1 MMAMRNMPIRR
12 KLMVII
18 LITTGAALL
27 FTCASFF
34 AYDILSYRRNAV
46 ANITTMGQ
54 IIAANSTAA
63 LAFDNPEDARETLSA
78 LRAERQ
84 IVAAALYSTS
94 GDIFARY
101 PADLPDSALPATPDI
116 TSYQVSWS
124 ALSSFQPVTQNDR
137 ELGTLYL
144 RSDMSALRER
154 FRVYGFLVLL
164 VLATS
169 LLVAVV
175 FSQRLQLQVSR
186 PILTLAQTARAISDR
201 RDFSARAVKHGG
213 DEVGMLTDAF
223 NDMLSQIQA
232 QDRALRE
239 SETRLRA
246 VLNSSLSAVI
256 VTDERGRIIDW
267 NARAE
272 KMFGRSRGDALGLD
286 LSVVLPPLTDRPEA
300 RGMKRYLPYGEPRT
314 EEVGI
319 VETTARRRDGREI
332 SAEVAI
338 NPLVSGGVVTFC
350 AFVTDITER
359 KRAQE
364 ELRALTQQLERRVEE
379 RTKQLEGA
387 NKELEAF
394 SYSVSHDLRAPLR
407 HIDGFASMLAAH
419 ATDALDDKGK
429 RYVQVITDAAKR
441 MGRLI
446 DDLLSFSRH
455 GRADLRFV
463 PVKFSGLVEEVR
475 RQLGGETAGR
485 SIVWRVGPLPEME
498 VDVAMMHQVFANL
511 IGNAVKYTR
520 NRSEALIEIGAQ
532 ISPEEV
538 VVFVRDNG
546 AGFNPKYKDRLFGVF
561 QRLHSESEF
570 EGTGVG
576 LANVQRIV
584 HRHGG
589 RTWAEGEVDQGATFY
604 FALPAEMMTTREA

>member
-1 MMAMRNMPIRR
+1 MALRNTPIRK

-18 LITTGAALL
+18 LLTTGATLL

-46 ANITTMGQ
+46 ANVATMGQ

-63 LAFDNPEDARETLSA
+63 LAFENPEDAREILSA

-84 IVAAALYSTS
+84 IVEAALYSGS
-94 GDIFARY
+94 GEIFARY
-101 PADLPDSALPATPDI
+101 PADLPDSVLPP
-116 TSYQVSWS
+116 QPGPPGHEVKWS
-124 ALSSFQPVTQNDR
+124 SLSLFETVKQNDR
-137 ELGTLYL
+137 ELGVLYL

-154 FRVYGFLVLL
+154 FRLYGILVLL

-175 FSQRLQLQVSR
+175 FSQRLQQQVSR
-186 PILTLAQTARAISDR
+186 PILTLAQTARAISER
-201 RDFSARAVKHGG
+201 RDFSVRAVKHGA
-213 DEVGMLTDAF
+213 DEVGLLTDAF
-223 NDMLSQIQA
+223 NEMLAQIHA

-256 VTDERGRIIDW
+256 VTDDRGRVIDW

-286 LSVVLPPLTDRPEA
+286 LSVVLPPLVERPEA
-300 RGMKRYLPYGEPRT
+300 RGMKRYLPATSEGLDEIGIT
-314 EEVGI
+314 EA
-319 VETTARRRDGREI
+319 TAQRRDGSLI
-332 SAEVAI
+332 SVEVSI
-338 NPLVSGGVVTFC
+338 KPLVSGGVVTFC
-350 AFVTDITER
+350 AFVTDITDR
-359 KRAQE
+359 KRAQD
-364 ELRALTQQLERRVEE
+364 ELQALTQQLERRVEE
-379 RTKQLEGA
+379 RTKQLESA

-419 ATDALDDKGK
+419 AAEALDEKGR

-455 GRADLRFV
+455 GRADLNFV
-463 PVKFSGLVEEVR
+463 PVKLSGLVEEVR
-475 RQLGGETAGR
+475 RQMVSEFTGR
-485 SIVWRVGPLPEME
+485 SITWRTGPLPEMK
-498 VDVAMMHQVFANL
+498 VDVAMMHQVFVNL

-520 NRSEALIEIGAQ
+520 NRSEAVIEIGAD
-532 ISPEEV
+532 ISAAEV
-538 VVFVRDNG
+538 TIFVRDNG

-576 LANVQRIV
+576 LANVQRII

-589 RTWAEGEVDQGATFY
+589 RTWAEGEVDKGATFY
-604 FALPAEMMTTREA
+604 FTLPIAMMTAREG